1 MAQFYKELRELR
13 LSKEINLE
21 ELENRTKINAKY
33 LEAIEEG
40 NFDILPIPYLRLFLR
55 AYAIEIGGDSERA
68 LEQLASFIG
77 NTKPKM
83 TPLQQN
89 EDTMEDTSN
98 SEKISL
104 SILFSKSNLK
114 LRKDIIKVGVLSV
127 FFIFSIVIIKKIFSN
142 EIYYS
147 NDSLEKKVIR
157 KMELITEEK
166 LITNYTEDK
175 FIEESLS
182 IEPPFFLTILSGSD
196 IGITIV
202 QDTLKPYIKYLNP
215 GTELNLEGFIS
226 KPELMFTNTEKL
238 RVRLNGRELNPIK
251 NYSHPLRLL
260 IKSSPP
266 SFTARLYK
274 PIY

>member
-68 LEQLASFIG
+68 LEQLDSFIG

-83 TPLQQN
+83 IPLQKN

-142 EIYYS
+142 EIDYS
-147 NDSLEKKVIR
+147 NNSSEKKVIR

-182 IEPPFFLTILSGSD
+182 IEPPFFLTLLSGSD
-196 IGITIV
+196 IGITIE

-226 KPELMFTNTEKL
+226 KAELMFTNTEKL
-238 RVRLNGRELNPIK
+238 RVRLNGIELNPIK

>member
-13 LSKEINLE
+13 LSKEITLE

-68 LEQLASFIG
+68 LEQLDSFIG

-83 TPLQQN
+83 IPLQHN

-142 EIYYS
+142 EIDYS
-147 NDSLEKKVIR
+147 NNSSEKKVIR

-226 KPELMFTNTEKL
+226 KAELMFTNTEKL
-238 RVRLNGRELNPIK
+238 RVRLNGIELNPIK

>member
-68 LEQLASFIG
+68 LEQLDSFIG

-83 TPLQQN
+83 IPLQQN

-142 EIYYS
+142 EIDYS
-147 NDSLEKKVIR
+147 NNSSEKKVIR

-226 KPELMFTNTEKL
+226 KAELIFTNTEKL
-238 RVRLNGRELNPIK
+238 RVRLNGIELNPIK

>member
-68 LEQLASFIG
+68 LEQLDSFIG

-127 FFIFSIVIIKKIFSN
+127 FFIFSIVIIKKIFSK
-142 EIYYS
+142 EIDYS
-147 NDSLEKKVIR
+147 NNSSEKKVIR

-182 IEPPFFLTILSGSD
+182 IEPPFFLTLLSGSD

-226 KPELMFTNTEKL
+226 KAELMFTNTEKL
-238 RVRLNGRELNPIK
+238 RVRLNGIELNPIK

>member
-68 LEQLASFIG
+68 LEQLDSFIG

-83 TPLQQN
+83 IPLQKN
-89 EDTMEDTSN
+89 EDAMEDNSN

-142 EIYYS
+142 EIDYS
-147 NDSLEKKVIR
+147 NNSSEKKVIR

-226 KPELMFTNTEKL
+226 KAELMFTNTEKL
-238 RVRLNGRELNPIK
+238 RVRLNGIELNPIK

>member
-68 LEQLASFIG
+68 LEQLDSFIG

-83 TPLQQN
+83 IPLQQN

-142 EIYYS
+142 EIDYS
-147 NDSLEKKVIR
+147 NNSSEKKVIR

-182 IEPPFFLTILSGSD
+182 IEPPFFLTLLSGSD
-196 IGITIV
+196 IGVTIE

-226 KPELMFTNTEKL
+226 KAELMFTNTEKL
-238 RVRLNGRELNPIK
+238 RVRLNGIELNPIK

>member
-68 LEQLASFIG
+68 LEQLDSFIG

-83 TPLQQN
+83 IPLQKN
-89 EDTMEDTSN
+89 EDAMEDNSN

-127 FFIFSIVIIKKIFSN
+127 FFIFSIVIIKKIFSK
-142 EIYYS
+142 EIDYS
-147 NDSLEKKVIR
+147 NNSSEKKVIR

-182 IEPPFFLTILSGSD
+182 IEPPFFLTLLSGSD
-196 IGITIV
+196 IGISIV

-226 KPELMFTNTEKL
+226 KAELMFTNTEKL
-238 RVRLNGRELNPIK
+238 RVRLNGIELNPIK

>member
-13 LSKEINLE
+13 LSKEITLE

-55 AYAIEIGGDSERA
+55 AYAIEIGGNSERA
-68 LEQLASFIG
+68 LEQLDSFIG

-83 TPLQQN
+83 IPLQKN
-89 EDTMEDTSN
+89 EDAMEDNSN

-142 EIYYS
+142 EIDYS
-147 NDSLEKKVIR
+147 NNSSEKKVIR

-182 IEPPFFLTILSGSD
+182 IEPPFFLTLLSGSD

-226 KPELMFTNTEKL
+226 KAELMFTNTEKL
-238 RVRLNGRELNPIK
+238 RVRLNGIELNPIK

>member
-68 LEQLASFIG
+68 LEQLDSFIG

-142 EIYYS
+142 EIDYS
-147 NDSLEKKVIR
+147 NNSSEKKVIR

-182 IEPPFFLTILSGSD
+182 IEPPFFLTLLSGSD

-215 GTELNLEGFIS
+215 GTELNLEGFIY
-226 KPELMFTNTEKL
+226 KAELMFTNTEKL
-238 RVRLNGRELNPIK
+238 RVRLNGIELNPIK

>member
-68 LEQLASFIG
+68 LEQLDSFIG

-142 EIYYS
+142 EIDYS
-147 NDSLEKKVIR
+147 NNSSEKKVIR

-182 IEPPFFLTILSGSD
+182 IEPPFFLTLLSGSD

-226 KPELMFTNTEKL
+226 KAELMFTNTEKL
-238 RVRLNGRELNPIK
+238 RVRLNGIELNPIK